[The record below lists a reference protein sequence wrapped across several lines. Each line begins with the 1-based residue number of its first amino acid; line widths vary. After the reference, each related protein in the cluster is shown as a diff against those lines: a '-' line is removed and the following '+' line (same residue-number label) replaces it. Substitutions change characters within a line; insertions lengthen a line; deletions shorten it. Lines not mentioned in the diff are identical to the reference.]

1 MDDLPVGRSAKRRN
15 PSPRSPPPDAFLESQ
30 RKAARIQQEPSVP
43 FDEEPIS
50 GNTVIP
56 SAHQEEFGARA
67 VSEEELLEFTPEA
80 DADIAQAVMQAV
92 APIPEEPALEK
103 VSAKDARASAQM
115 VAQEIAENAQAPKP
129 EYHFPPINLL
139 KTAPGGATD
148 GTAEMREKYPPPER
162 GSAELQN

>member
-1 MDDLPVGRSAKRRN
+1 MHSWSLSGRLPGYSKSLRFLLTKN
-15 PSPRSPPPDAFLESQ
+15 PSLA
-30 RKAARIQQEPSVP
+30 
-43 FDEEPIS
+43 
-50 GNTVIP
+50 IP
-56 SAHQEEFGARA
+56 SFPLPTRRSLGQERFRKK
-67 VSEEELLEFTPEA
+67 SSWSFTPEA

>member
-1 MDDLPVGRSAKRRN
+1 MHSWSLSGRLPGYSKSLR
-15 PSPRSPPPDAFLESQ
+15 FL
-30 RKAARIQQEPSVP
+30 

-139 KTAPGGATD
+139 KTAPAAPQ
-148 GTAEMREKYPPPER
+148 TARRKCGKIP
-162 GSAELQN
+162 AA